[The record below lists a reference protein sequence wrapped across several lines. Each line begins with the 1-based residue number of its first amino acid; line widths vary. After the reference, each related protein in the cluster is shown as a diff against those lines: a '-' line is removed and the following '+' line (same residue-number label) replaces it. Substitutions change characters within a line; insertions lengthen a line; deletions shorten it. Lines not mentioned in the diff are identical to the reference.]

1 MKTAQFSMLVL
12 LSLGMFAF
20 NTYAQDY
27 TKWSLPEGAK
37 ARLGKGWITGEIAYF
52 PDGSRLAVAGSIGTW
67 IYDTKT
73 GVELDLLIGVSSVAF
88 SPDGTMLASIAEGLD
103 GRDSTV
109 QLWDVATGQLK
120 TTLMGH
126 TAPIYSVAFSPDGT
140 MLASGGIDQTVRLW
154 DLATSQLKATLDGTY
169 GPYL

>member
-1 MKTAQFSMLVL
+1 MHLF
-12 LSLGMFAF
+12 LGTLAF
-20 NTYAQDY
+20 LPNTYAQNY
-27 TKWSLPEGAK
+27 TKWGLPEGAK

-126 TAPIYSVAFSPDGT
+126 TDPIYSVAFSPDGT
-140 MLASGGIDQTVRLW
+140 MLASGGYRSNGTVVGPCHKS
-154 DLATSQLKATLDGTY
+154 TQSQPHGTY
-169 GPYL
+169 GPCL

>member
-1 MKTAQFSMLVL
+1 MAAGCSTR
-12 LSLGMFAF
+12 
-20 NTYAQDY
+20 TYAQNY
-27 TKWSLPEGAK
+27 TKWGLPEGAK

-73 GVELDLLIGVSSVAF
+73 VELDLLIGVSSVAF

-109 QLWDVATGQLK
+109 QLWDVAT
-120 TTLMGH
+120 
-126 TAPIYSVAFSPDGT
+126 A
-140 MLASGGIDQTVRLW
+140 
-154 DLATSQLKATLDGTY
+154 GTY
-169 GPYL
+169 GP